1 MGTIMIREYKAMNMI
16 LYRMSEQYEDAN
28 ITVIQSQIR
37 KITTTSNNYVHYYTA
52 MHAIRYDNDNNRG
65 RSRRYVSAVKRVLL
79 GVCKCAESI
88 TVGMM
93 L

>member
-37 KITTTSNNYVHYYTA
+37 KITTTSNNYGYYYTA
-52 MHAIRYDNDNNRG
+52 MHAIRYDDDNNRG
-65 RSRRYVSAVKRVLL
+65 RSRRYVGAVKRILL
-79 GVCKCAESI
+79 GVCNCAESI